1 MGWTL
6 RSKSGWDSGPDIQG
20 YRTWVSGVS
29 GRSGGTVKQRPAGSG
44 MSKARL
50 GAIGG
55 GRSRHHCCCGPGR
68 PHTLAVTEGRR
79 RQHGGTKESE
89 AGRRSVT
96 GRCAGRGSESAR
108 APSVSHRAA
117 VPRHWAVRDVIG
129 SKVMRYSVHPFPT
142 RITTITAFTNLVQR
156 RLGGTAPAEGLAFTI
171 SRTRASRFVPRRKLF
186 YLYCLRFVQV
196 SDRIRSNKTYK

>member
-1 MGWTL
+1 MSPSPGCGSSLVPASGTDQQTGPSPGSLLGLRTQGSGPSESGTCWTR
-6 RSKSGWDSGPDIQG
+6 RSKSGSDSGPGIQG
-20 YRTWVSGVS
+20 HKTWVVGIS

-68 PHTLAVTEGRR
+68 PHTLAVTEGLR
-79 RQHGGTKESE
+79 RQLGGTKEAE

-96 GRCAGRGSESAR
+96 GRCAGRGSGSAR

-117 VPRHWAVRDVIG
+117 VPRQRAVQDVIG
-129 SKVMRYSVHPFPT
+129 SKVMRYSVHPF
-142 RITTITAFTNLVQR
+142 
-156 RLGGTAPAEGLAFTI
+156 
-171 SRTRASRFVPRRKLF
+171 SH
-186 YLYCLRFVQV
+186 
-196 SDRIRSNKTYK
+196 SNYNHHGVY